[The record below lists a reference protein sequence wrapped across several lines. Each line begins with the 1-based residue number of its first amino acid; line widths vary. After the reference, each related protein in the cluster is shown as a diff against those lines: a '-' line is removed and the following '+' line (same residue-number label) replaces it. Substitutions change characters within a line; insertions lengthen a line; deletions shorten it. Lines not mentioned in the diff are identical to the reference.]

1 MNINRQDRHNRHKYI
16 ETMTHGEV
24 TNNHK
29 LLRLTCLIAF
39 SRLNMPKFGV
49 FPLEIKVLKRAFTY
63 TSSGTFGG
71 KR

>member
-1 MNINRQDRHNRHKYI
+1 
-16 ETMTHGEV
+16 
-24 TNNHK
+24 
-29 LLRLTCLIAF
+29 
-39 SRLNMPKFGV
+39 MPKFGV